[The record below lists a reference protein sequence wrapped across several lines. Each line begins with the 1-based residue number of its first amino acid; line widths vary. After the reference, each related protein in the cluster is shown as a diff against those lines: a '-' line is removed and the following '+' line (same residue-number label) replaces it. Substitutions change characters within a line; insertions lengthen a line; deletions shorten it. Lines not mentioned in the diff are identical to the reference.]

1 MDNDGDIMR
10 KTCIILLAL
19 CLFLAGC
26 GAGTSADGE
35 PEPQPGPEETALPDS
50 PAGIILAENGK
61 AYYSLV
67 RAEDAD
73 RDTVEIALEFRRVF
87 QEKTG
92 ISLSFGTDWVKPGS
106 SPDME
111 AAEILIGVT
120 NRADEET
127 VSALG
132 PRDWH
137 IGTDGNKIVL
147 LAKTPAALREAVDE
161 FFTEQVTVEE
171 DNRVMLN
178 HIPLSGTAALAAGEV
193 PDFPFGRLKGTYES
207 SGSTVVV
214 RAEETDAGE
223 FAAYRDMLKEAGFSL
238 YDENQIDGNL
248 YATYVNE
255 LTTVNISHVPKTGT
269 TRIVREE
276 RGDLCPLEDP
286 CEEKYDT
293 LLTGMKGE
301 TVVAA
306 EGMGF
311 IIRLADGSF
320 CIIDGG
326 MGDPDHVDS
335 NKLMNILRSQMP
347 EGTDKPVIAAW
358 LFTHLHGDHIGVFN
372 CFSLDFHDQIVL
384 ERLVFNFPTEED
396 TAKSDS
402 PYMLDDTIYRYTQF
416 KKNLADFY
424 PDVPVLKVHTGS
436 RFQVRNAAFEVL
448 YTLDDLYP
456 KTILD
461 GGMNECSV
469 LYKMTVGGQTTL
481 WTGDFAFNA
490 TDLVLKEFDGALQ
503 CDILQL
509 AHHGINGTVPL
520 YSRVDPTYVL
530 WPVWDGGFE
539 SMRNSAQNKWLID
552 SPKVR
557 HVIVTGVGTWTIRLP
572 YDPVEGRFDRIP
584 TRNTDYPVYP
594 DLLGE

>member
-1 MDNDGDIMR
+1 MR
-10 KTCIILLAL
+10 KYCIILLTV
-19 CLFLAGC
+19 CLFLGGC
-26 GAGTSADGE
+26 GAGHPVDRE
-35 PEPQPGPEETALPDS
+35 PDAESVSEVTVLPEN
-50 PAGIILAENGK
+50 PAGIILAKNGK
-61 AYYSLV
+61 ADYSLI

-73 RDTVEIALEFRRVF
+73 RETIEIAVYFRRIF

-92 ISLSFGTDWVKPGS
+92 IALEFGTDWVKPGTA
-106 SPDME
+106 PDME
-111 AAEILIGVT
+111 TMEILIGVT
-120 NRADEET
+120 NRTDEDT

-132 PRDWH
+132 FRDWR
-137 IGTDGNKIVL
+137 IDADGNKILL
-147 LAKTPAALREAVDE
+147 LAKTPAALREAVDA
-161 FFTEQVTVEE
+161 FFTEQITVEE

-178 HIPLSGTAALAAGEV
+178 HVPLSGTAALSVGEV
-193 PDFPFGRLKGTYES
+193 PDFPFGRLEGVYES
-207 SGSTVVV
+207 SGSTVVTRV
-214 RAEETDAGE
+214 EETNSRE
-223 FAAYRDMLKEAGFSL
+223 FAAYAEKLKEAGFTL

-248 YATYVNE
+248 YATYVND
-255 LTTVNISHVPKTGT
+255 LTTVHISHVRKTGT
-269 TRIVREE
+269 TRVISEK

-347 EGTDKPVIAAW
+347 EGTEKPVIAAW
-358 LFTHLHGDHIGVFN
+358 LFSHLHGDHIGVFN

-416 KKNLADFY
+416 KKNLAEFY
-424 PDVPVLKVHTGS
+424 PDVPVLKVHTGD
-436 RFQVRNAAFEVL
+436 RFRVRNAAFEVL

-481 WTGDFAFNA
+481 WTGDLAFNA
-490 TDLVLKEFDGALQ
+490 TDLVLEEFDGALQ
-503 CDILQL
+503 CDILQM
-509 AHHGINGTVPL
+509 AHHGINGTVPF

-530 WPVWDGGFE
+530 WPVWDGGFV

-552 SPKVR
+552 SPKVK
-557 HVIVTGVGTWTIRLP
+557 HVIVTGNGTWTIRLP
-572 YDPVEGRFDRIP
+572 YAPVEGRFDRIP
-584 TRNTDYPVYP
+584 TRKTVYPVYP